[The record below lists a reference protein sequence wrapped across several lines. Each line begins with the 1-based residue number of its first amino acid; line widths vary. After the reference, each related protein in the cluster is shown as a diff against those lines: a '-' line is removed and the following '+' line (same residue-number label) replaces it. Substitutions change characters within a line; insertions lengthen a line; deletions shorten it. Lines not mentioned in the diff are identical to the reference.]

1 MTRARLLS
9 PLLLLCTL
17 FITLAGTLP
26 VHASGPDLLRSLG
39 IAANAKPTFLTVA
52 EAFKLKSQQ
61 QGNQLLLTF
70 HIADGYYLYR
80 HSVQLK
86 GSNLT
91 ILEPT
96 LPAGSE
102 HQDDFFGK
110 TQVYYQQ
117 VTFAVPLQE
126 VGPHAT
132 LRVRYQGCTDGL
144 CYPPTDQLIEVAPLA
159 VMVPSADAAPSIDVA
174 PSVDAA
180 PSIDATL
187 SEQDQLAAAL
197 GSQGFWLSIAAFFVL
212 GLGLAFTPCVF
223 PMYPILTGII
233 AGAGHRLSTGRAFL
247 LSLVYVQGMALTY
260 TLLGLVVASA
270 GLKFQAALQHP
281 YVLIGLSVMFVL
293 LALSMFGLYTLQ
305 LPSSLQTRLAGLS
318 NRQQGG
324 SMVGVAIMGM
334 ISGLVCSPCTTA
346 PLSGAL
352 IYVAQSGDLWL
363 GGAALYALSLGMGLP
378 LLLLGT
384 SGGKLLPK
392 AGAWMDVIKQ
402 LFGFAL
408 LAVPIMLLA
417 RLWSEQLT
425 TVVWL
430 GWGLLLAGY
439 LYHQHQRLPYSLAK
453 SVGGIV
459 LLLAL
464 ISMVLVGKAQLW
476 PTATQGATATPPQ
489 AAPQFIR
496 IKTLDDLKTQLERAR
511 GKPVLLDLYA
521 DWCVACKEFEHKTF
535 SDPAV
540 RARFSEMVLLQ
551 ADVTAN
557 DDADITLLNGL
568 NVLGLPTLILYD
580 RAGRELTGQRV
591 TGFMGPTPF
600 LARLNQLH

>member
-1 MTRARLLS
+1 MTFTRLLS
-9 PLLLLCTL
+9 PLLLLCALLMT
-17 FITLAGTLP
+17 AVGSSP
-26 VHASGPDLLRSLG
+26 AHASGADLLSSLG
-39 IAANAKPTFLTVA
+39 IEANAKPKFLQVD
-52 EAFKLKSQQ
+52 EAFQIESEQR
-61 QGNQLLLTF
+61 GDQLLLTL
-70 HIADGYYLYR
+70 HIADDYYLYR
-80 HSVQLK
+80 HSLRFK
-86 GSNLT
+86 GNNLT
-91 ILEPT
+91 FSEPT
-96 LPAGSE
+96 LPEGTE
-102 HQDDFFGK
+102 HEDDFFGK
-110 TQVYYQQ
+110 TRVYYQQ
-117 VTFAVPLQE
+117 VSIAVPLKE
-126 VGPHAT
+126 VGENAT

-144 CYPPTDQLIEVAPLA
+144 CYPPTDKL
-159 VMVPSADAAPSIDVA
+159 IDVA
-174 PSVDAA
+174 PLVTATTASTAETAQSVA
-180 PSIDATL
+180 PVSQ
-187 SEQDQLAAAL
+187 QDQLAAAL
-197 GSQGFWLSIAAFFVL
+197 GNQGFWLSIVAFFAL

-247 LSLVYVQGMALTY
+247 LSLVYVQGMAVTY

-305 LPSSLQTRLAGLS
+305 LPSSLQTRLSGLS

-324 SMVGVAIMGM
+324 SVVGVAIMGM

-408 LAVPIMLLA
+408 LAVPILLLS
-417 RLWSEQLT
+417 RLWSDQIATLA
-425 TVVWL
+425 WL
-430 GWGLLLAGY
+430 GWGLLLCGY
-439 LYHQHQRLPYSLAK
+439 LYHHNQHQPH
-453 SVGGIV
+453 SVARSVRGFV
-459 LLLAL
+459 LLLAM
-464 ISMVLVGKAQLW
+464 ISAVVVGKDLLQPA
-476 PTATQGATATPPQ
+476 PPAAITTDASQ
-489 AAPQFIR
+489 TAPQFIR
-496 IKTLDDLKTQLERAR
+496 VKTLDDLKVQLAAAR

-535 SDPAV
+535 SDPTV
-540 RARFSEMVLLQ
+540 RERFGQMVLLQ

-557 DDADITLLNGL
+557 DDADVELLNGL
-568 NVLGLPTLILYD
+568 NVLGLPTLIFFD
-580 RAGRELTGQRV
+580 REGKELTGQRV
-591 TGFMGPTPF
+591 TGFMGPIPF
-600 LARLNQLH
+600 AKHLEMVSDAH

>member
-1 MTRARLLS
+1 MTPSRLLS
-9 PLLLLCTL
+9 PLLLLCAL
-17 FITLAGTLP
+17 LAGLGSLP
-26 VHASGPDLLRSLG
+26 ARASSTDLLSALG
-39 IAANAKPTFLTVA
+39 IEASAQPKFLKVD
-52 EAFKLKSQQ
+52 EAFVLESEQ
-61 QGNQLLLTF
+61 QGNRLLLRLR
-70 HIADGYYLYR
+70 IADDYYLYR
-80 HSVQLK
+80 HRFSFQ
-86 GSNLT
+86 GENLT
-91 ILEPT
+91 FEEPV
-96 LPAGSE
+96 LPAGTDHE
-102 HQDDFFGK
+102 DDFFGK
-110 TQVYYQQ
+110 TQVYYR
-117 VTFAVPLQE
+117 E
-126 VGPHAT
+126 VQIPAT
-132 LRVRYQGCTDGL
+132 LTEAGQQASLKISYQGCTDGL
-144 CYPPTDQLIEVAPLA
+144 CYPPTDKRIAVEPLVAEP
-159 VMVPSADAAPSIDVA
+159 PHDQ
-174 PSVDAA
+174 VDAPTPA
-180 PSIDATL
+180 PAS
-187 SEQDQLAAAL
+187 SQQDQLAAAL
-197 GSQGFWLSIAAFFVL
+197 GNQGFWLSVAAFFAL

-233 AGAGHRLSTGRAFL
+233 AGAGHRLSTRRAFL
-247 LSLVYVQGMALTY
+247 LSFVYVQGMAVTY

-305 LPSSLQTRLAGLS
+305 LPSSLQTRLSGLS

-324 SMVGVAIMGM
+324 SVLGVGIMGM

-408 LAVPIMLLA
+408 LAVPILLLS
-417 RLWSEQLT
+417 RLWSDQVATLA
-425 TVVWL
+425 WL
-430 GWGLLLAGY
+430 GWGLLLCGY
-439 LYHQHQRLPYSLAK
+439 LYHHNQHQQH
-453 SVGGIV
+453 SVGRSLRGFV
-459 LLLAL
+459 LLLAM
-464 ISMVLVGKAQLW
+464 ISAVVVGKDLLL
-476 PTATQGATATPPQ
+476 PSQGAAAAAQ
-489 AAPQFIR
+489 AEAPAFIR
-496 IKTLDDLKTQLERAR
+496 IKTLDDLKTQLAAAR

-540 RARFSEMVLLQ
+540 RERFGQMVLLQ

-557 DDADITLLNGL
+557 DDADVELLNGL
-568 NVLGLPTLILYD
+568 NVLGLPTLIFFD
-580 RAGRELTGQRV
+580 RAGNEVSGQRV
-591 TGFMGPTPF
+591 TGFMGPAEF
-600 LARLNQLH
+600 LGQLDRIGDAN

>member
-1 MTRARLLS
+1 MTLSRLLS
-9 PLLLLCTL
+9 PLLVLSALLLSTL
-17 FITLAGTLP
+17 SATPVQAG
-26 VHASGPDLLRSLG
+26 SDSLLSALG
-39 IAANAKPTFLTVA
+39 IEANAQPKFLKVDD
-52 EAFKLKSQQ
+52 AFVLESEQ
-61 QGNQLLLTF
+61 QGKQLLLTLR
-70 HIADGYYLYR
+70 IADDYYLYR
-80 HSVQLK
+80 HSFRFK
-86 GSNLT
+86 GENLAFS
-91 ILEPT
+91 EPV
-96 LPAGSE
+96 LPAGDE

-110 TQVYYQQ
+110 TRVYYREVQIPVTLTEAGQQ
-117 VTFAVPLQE
+117 ASLTVS
-126 VGPHAT
+126 
-132 LRVRYQGCTDGL
+132 YQGCTDGL
-144 CYPPTDQLIEVAPLA
+144 CYPPTDKQIAVQPMVA
-159 VMVPSADAAPSIDVA
+159 STSDVA
-174 PSVDAA
+174 QASMDEAA
-180 PSIDATL
+180 GAPAS
-187 SEQDQLAAAL
+187 SQQDQLAAAL
-197 GSQGFWLSIAAFFVL
+197 GSQGSWLSIAAFFAL

-233 AGAGHRLSTGRAFL
+233 AGAGHRLSTRRAFL
-247 LSLVYVQGMALTY
+247 LSFVYVQGMAVTY

-305 LPSSLQTRLAGLS
+305 LPSSLQTRLSGLS

-324 SMVGVAIMGM
+324 SVLGVGIMGM

-384 SGGKLLPK
+384 SGGKLLPR

-408 LAVPIMLLA
+408 LAVPILLLS
-417 RLWSEQLT
+417 RLWSDQMATLA
-425 TVVWL
+425 WL
-430 GWGLLLAGY
+430 GWGLVLCGY
-439 LYHQHQRLPYSLAK
+439 LYHHNQHQSHSVARSLR
-453 SVGGIV
+453 GFV
-459 LLLAL
+459 LLLVM
-464 ISMVLVGKAQLW
+464 ISAVVVGKDLLLPSQDT
-476 PTATQGATATPPQ
+476 TASTQRES
-489 AAPQFIR
+489 PQFIR
-496 IKTLDDLKTQLERAR
+496 IKTLDDLKTQLAAAR

-540 RARFSEMVLLQ
+540 RERFGQMVLLQ

-557 DDADITLLNGL
+557 DDADVALLNGL
-568 NVLGLPTLILYD
+568 NVLGLPTLIFFD
-580 RAGRELTGQRV
+580 RTGNEVSGQRV
-591 TGFMGPTPF
+591 TGFMGPAEF
-600 LARLNQLH
+600 LGQLDKLR

>member
-159 VMVPSADAAPSIDVA
+159 VMAPFA
-174 PSVDAA
+174 DAA

-247 LSLVYVQGMALTY
+247 LSLMYVQGMALTY

-425 TVVWL
+425 TMVWL

-476 PTATQGATATPPQ
+476 PTATQGATATSSQ

>member
-1 MTRARLLS
+1 MTFNRLLS
-9 PLLLLCTL
+9 PLLLLCALLMT
-17 FITLAGTLP
+17 AVGSSP
-26 VHASGPDLLRSLG
+26 AHASGADLLSSLG
-39 IAANAKPTFLTVA
+39 IEANAKPKFLQVD
-52 EAFKLKSQQ
+52 EAFQIESEQR
-61 QGNQLLLTF
+61 GDQLLLTL
-70 HIADGYYLYR
+70 HIADAYYLYR
-80 HSVQLK
+80 HSLRFK
-86 GSNLT
+86 GNNLT
-91 ILEPT
+91 FSEPT
-96 LPAGSE
+96 LPEGTE
-102 HQDDFFGK
+102 HEDDFFGK
-110 TQVYYQQ
+110 TRVYYQQ
-117 VTFAVPLQE
+117 VSIAVPLKE
-126 VGPHAT
+126 VGENAT

-144 CYPPTDQLIEVAPLA
+144 CYPPTDKL
-159 VMVPSADAAPSIDVA
+159 IDVA
-174 PSVDAA
+174 PLVTATTASAAETAQSVA
-180 PSIDATL
+180 PVSQ
-187 SEQDQLAAAL
+187 QDQLASAL
-197 GSQGFWLSIAAFFVL
+197 GHQGFWLSIVAFFAL

-247 LSLVYVQGMALTY
+247 LSFVYVQGMAVTY

-281 YVLIGLSVMFVL
+281 YVLIALSVMFVL

-305 LPSSLQTRLAGLS
+305 LPSSLQTRLSGLS

-324 SMVGVAIMGM
+324 SVVGVAIMGM

-408 LAVPIMLLA
+408 LAVPILLLS
-417 RLWSEQLT
+417 RLWSDQVT
-425 TVVWL
+425 TLAWL
-430 GWGLLLAGY
+430 GWGLLLCGY
-439 LYHQHQRLPYSLAK
+439 LYHHNQHQPH
-453 SVGGIV
+453 SVARSVRGFV
-459 LLLAL
+459 LLLAM
-464 ISMVLVGKAQLW
+464 ISVVVVGKDLLQ
-476 PTATQGATATPPQ
+476 P
-489 AAPQFIR
+489 AAPAAVTADAGQTASQFIR
-496 IKTLDDLKTQLERAR
+496 IKALDDLKVQLAAAR

-540 RARFSEMVLLQ
+540 RERFGQMVLLQ

-557 DDADITLLNGL
+557 DDADIELLNSL
-568 NVLGLPTLILYD
+568 NVLGLPTLIFFD
-580 RAGRELTGQRV
+580 REGKELTGQRV
-591 TGFMGPTPF
+591 TGFMGPAEF
-600 LARLNQLH
+600 LGRLDQLR

>member
-1 MTRARLLS
+1 MTFTRLLS
-9 PLLLLCTL
+9 PLLLLCALLMT
-17 FITLAGTLP
+17 AVGSSP
-26 VHASGPDLLRSLG
+26 AHASGADLLSSLG
-39 IAANAKPTFLTVA
+39 IEANAKPKFLQVDG
-52 EAFKLKSQQ
+52 AFQIESEQR
-61 QGNQLLLTF
+61 GDQLLLTL
-70 HIADGYYLYR
+70 HIADDYYLYR
-80 HSVQLK
+80 HSLRFK
-86 GSNLT
+86 GNNLT
-91 ILEPT
+91 FSEPT
-96 LPAGSE
+96 LPEGTE
-102 HQDDFFGK
+102 HEDDFFGK
-110 TQVYYQQ
+110 TRVYYQQ
-117 VTFAVPLQE
+117 VSIAVPLKE
-126 VGPHAT
+126 VGENAT

-144 CYPPTDQLIEVAPLA
+144 CYPPTDKL
-159 VMVPSADAAPSIDVA
+159 IDVA
-174 PSVDAA
+174 PLVTATTAETAQSVA
-180 PSIDATL
+180 PVSQ
-187 SEQDQLAAAL
+187 QDQLAAAL
-197 GSQGFWLSIAAFFVL
+197 GHQGFWLSIVAFFAL

-247 LSLVYVQGMALTY
+247 LSFVYVQGMAVTY

-305 LPSSLQTRLAGLS
+305 LPSSLQTRLSGLS

-324 SMVGVAIMGM
+324 SVVGVAIMGM

-408 LAVPIMLLA
+408 LAVPILLLS
-417 RLWSEQLT
+417 RLWSDQIATLA
-425 TVVWL
+425 WL
-430 GWGLLLAGY
+430 GWGLLLCGY
-439 LYHQHQRLPYSLAK
+439 LYHHNQHQPHSVAK
-453 SVGGIV
+453 SVRGFV
-459 LLLAL
+459 LLLAM
-464 ISMVLVGKAQLW
+464 ISAVVVGKDLLQ
-476 PTATQGATATPPQ
+476 PATPAAVTADASQ
-489 AAPQFIR
+489 TAPQFIR
-496 IKTLDDLKTQLERAR
+496 IKTLDDLKVQLAAAR

-540 RARFSEMVLLQ
+540 RARFGQMVLLQ

-557 DDADITLLNGL
+557 DDADIELLNSL
-568 NVLGLPTLILYD
+568 NVLGLPTLIFFD
-580 RAGRELTGQRV
+580 REGKELTGQRV
-591 TGFMGPTPF
+591 TGFMGPIPF
-600 LARLNQLH
+600 AKHLEMVSDAH

>member
-1 MTRARLLS
+1 MTPSRLLF
-9 PLLLLCTL
+9 PLLLLCAL
-17 FITLAGTLP
+17 LAGLGSLP
-26 VHASGPDLLRSLG
+26 ARASSTDLLSALG
-39 IAANAKPTFLTVA
+39 IEASTQPKFLKVD
-52 EAFKLKSQQ
+52 EAFVLESEQ
-61 QGNQLLLTF
+61 QGNRLLLRLR
-70 HIADGYYLYR
+70 IADDYYLYR
-80 HSVQLK
+80 HSFRFK
-86 GSNLT
+86 GENLAFE
-91 ILEPT
+91 EPV
-96 LPAGSE
+96 LPAGTE
-102 HQDDFFGK
+102 HEDDFFGK
-110 TQVYYQQ
+110 TQVYYREVQIPVTLTEAGQQ
-117 VTFAVPLQE
+117 ASLKIS
-126 VGPHAT
+126 
-132 LRVRYQGCTDGL
+132 YQGCTDGL
-144 CYPPTDQLIEVAPLA
+144 CYPPTDKLISIQPLTA
-159 VMVPSADAAPSIDVA
+159 QQ
-174 PSVDAA
+174 
-180 PSIDATL
+180 
-187 SEQDQLAAAL
+187 SEQPDQPTPASSQQDQLAAAL
-197 GSQGFWLSIAAFFVL
+197 GSQGFWLSVAAFFAL

-233 AGAGHRLSTGRAFL
+233 AGAGHHLSTRRAFL
-247 LSLVYVQGMALTY
+247 LSFVYVQGMAVTY

-305 LPSSLQTRLAGLS
+305 LPSSLQTRLSGLS

-324 SMVGVAIMGM
+324 SVLGVGIMGM

-408 LAVPIMLLA
+408 LAVPILLLS
-417 RLWSEQLT
+417 RLWSDQVT
-425 TVVWL
+425 TLAWL
-430 GWGLLLAGY
+430 GWGLLLCGY
-439 LYHQHQRLPYSLAK
+439 LYHHNQHQGH
-453 SVGGIV
+453 SVGRSLRGFV
-459 LLLAL
+459 LLLAM
-464 ISMVLVGKAQLW
+464 ISAVVVGKDLLL
-476 PTATQGATATPPQ
+476 PPQGASAAAQTETP
-489 AAPQFIR
+489 AFIR
-496 IKTLDDLKTQLERAR
+496 IKTLDDLRTQLAAAR

-540 RARFSEMVLLQ
+540 RERFGQMVLLQ

-557 DDADITLLNGL
+557 DDADVELLNGL
-568 NVLGLPTLILYD
+568 NVLGLPTLIFFD
-580 RAGRELTGQRV
+580 RAGNEVSGQRV
-591 TGFMGPTPF
+591 TGFMGPAEF
-600 LARLNQLH
+600 LDHLDRVSHAK

>member
-1 MTRARLLS
+1 MTFNRLLS
-9 PLLLLCTL
+9 PLLLLCALLT
-17 FITLAGTLP
+17 TAVGSSP
-26 VHASGPDLLRSLG
+26 AHASGADLLSSLG
-39 IAANAKPTFLTVA
+39 IEANAKPKFLQVD
-52 EAFKLKSQQ
+52 EAFQIDSEQR
-61 QGNQLLLTF
+61 GDQLLLTL
-70 HIADGYYLYR
+70 HIADDYYLYR
-80 HSVQLK
+80 HSLRFK
-86 GSNLT
+86 GNNLT
-91 ILEPT
+91 FSEPT
-96 LPAGSE
+96 LPEGTE
-102 HQDDFFGK
+102 HEDDFFGK
-110 TQVYYQQ
+110 TRVYYQQ
-117 VTFAVPLQE
+117 VSIAVPLKE
-126 VGPHAT
+126 VGENAT

-144 CYPPTDQLIEVAPLA
+144 CYPPTDKL
-159 VMVPSADAAPSIDVA
+159 IDVA
-174 PSVDAA
+174 PLVTATTASTAETAQSVA
-180 PSIDATL
+180 PVSQ
-187 SEQDQLAAAL
+187 QDQLAAAL
-197 GSQGFWLSIAAFFVL
+197 GHQGFWLSIVAFFAL

-247 LSLVYVQGMALTY
+247 LSMVYVQGMAVTY

-305 LPSSLQTRLAGLS
+305 LPSSLQTRLSGLS

-324 SMVGVAIMGM
+324 SVVGVAIMGM

-408 LAVPIMLLA
+408 LAVPILLLS
-417 RLWSEQLT
+417 RLWSDQIATLA
-425 TVVWL
+425 WL
-430 GWGLLLAGY
+430 GWGLLLCGY
-439 LYHQHQRLPYSLAK
+439 LYHHNQHQPHSVAK
-453 SVGGIV
+453 SVRGFV
-459 LLLAL
+459 LLLAM
-464 ISMVLVGKAQLW
+464 ISAVVVGKDLLQPA
-476 PTATQGATATPPQ
+476 PPAAITADASQT
-489 AAPQFIR
+489 APQFIR
-496 IKTLDDLKTQLERAR
+496 VKTLDDLKVQLAAAR

-540 RARFSEMVLLQ
+540 RARFGQMVLLQ

-557 DDADITLLNGL
+557 DDADIELLNSL
-568 NVLGLPTLILYD
+568 NVLGLPTLIFFD
-580 RAGRELTGQRV
+580 REGKELTGQRV
-591 TGFMGPTPF
+591 TGFMGPAEF
-600 LARLNQLH
+600 LGRLDQLR

>member
-1 MTRARLLS
+1 MTFNRLLS
-9 PLLLLCTL
+9 PLLLCALLMT
-17 FITLAGTLP
+17 AVGSSP
-26 VHASGPDLLRSLG
+26 AHASGADLLSSLG
-39 IAANAKPTFLTVA
+39 IEANAKPKFLQVD
-52 EAFKLKSQQ
+52 EAFQIESEQH
-61 QGNQLLLTF
+61 GDQLLLTL
-70 HIADGYYLYR
+70 HIADDYYLYR
-80 HSVQLK
+80 HSLRFK
-86 GSNLT
+86 GNNLT
-91 ILEPT
+91 FSEPT
-96 LPAGSE
+96 LPEGTE
-102 HQDDFFGK
+102 HEDDFFGK
-110 TQVYYQQ
+110 TRVYYQQ
-117 VTFAVPLQE
+117 VSIAVQLKE
-126 VGPHAT
+126 VGDGAT

-144 CYPPTDQLIEVAPLA
+144 CYPPTDKL
-159 VMVPSADAAPSIDVA
+159 IDVA
-174 PSVDAA
+174 PLVTATTASTAETAQSVA
-180 PSIDATL
+180 PVSQ
-187 SEQDQLAAAL
+187 QDQLAAAL
-197 GSQGFWLSIAAFFVL
+197 GNQGFWLSIVAFFAL

-233 AGAGHRLSTGRAFL
+233 AGAGHRLSTSRAFL
-247 LSLVYVQGMALTY
+247 LSLVYVQGMAVTY

-305 LPSSLQTRLAGLS
+305 LPSSLQTRLSGLS

-324 SMVGVAIMGM
+324 SVVGVAIMGM

-408 LAVPIMLLA
+408 LAVPILLLS
-417 RLWSEQLT
+417 RLWSDQVT
-425 TVVWL
+425 TLAWL
-430 GWGLLLAGY
+430 GWGLLLCGY
-439 LYHQHQRLPYSLAK
+439 LYHHNQHQPHSVAK
-453 SVGGIV
+453 NVRGFV
-459 LLLAL
+459 LLLAM
-464 ISMVLVGKAQLW
+464 ISAVVVGKDLLQ
-476 PTATQGATATPPQ
+476 PATP
-489 AAPQFIR
+489 AALTADASQTAPRFIR
-496 IKTLDDLKTQLERAR
+496 IKTLDDLKVQLAAAR

-540 RARFSEMVLLQ
+540 RARFGQMVLLQ

-557 DDADITLLNGL
+557 DDADIELLNTL
-568 NVLGLPTLILYD
+568 NVLGLPTLIFFD
-580 RAGRELTGQRV
+580 REGKELTGQRV
-591 TGFMGPTPF
+591 TGFMGPIPF
-600 LARLNQLH
+600 AKHLEMVSDAH

>member
-1 MTRARLLS
+1 MTLTRLLS
-9 PLLLLCTL
+9 PLLLLCALLT
-17 FITLAGTLP
+17 TAVGCAP
-26 VHASGPDLLRSLG
+26 AHASGADLLSSLG
-39 IAANAKPTFLTVA
+39 IEANAKPKFLQVD
-52 EAFKLKSQQ
+52 EAFQIESELR
-61 QGNQLLLTF
+61 GDQLLLTL
-70 HIADGYYLYR
+70 HIADDYYLYR
-80 HSVQLK
+80 HSLRFK
-86 GSNLT
+86 GNNLT
-91 ILEPT
+91 FSEPT
-96 LPAGSE
+96 LPEGAE
-102 HQDDFFGK
+102 HEDDFFGK
-110 TQVYYQQ
+110 TRVYYQQ
-117 VTFAVPLQE
+117 VSIAVPLKE
-126 VGPHAT
+126 VGENAT

-144 CYPPTDQLIEVAPLA
+144 CYPPTDKL
-159 VMVPSADAAPSIDVA
+159 IDVA
-174 PSVDAA
+174 PLVTATTASTAETAQSVA
-180 PSIDATL
+180 PVSQ
-187 SEQDQLAAAL
+187 QDQLAAAL
-197 GSQGFWLSIAAFFVL
+197 GNQGFWLSIVAFFAL

-247 LSLVYVQGMALTY
+247 LSMVYVQGMAVTY

-281 YVLIGLSVMFVL
+281 YVLIALSVMFVL

-305 LPSSLQTRLAGLS
+305 LPSSLQTRLSGLS

-324 SMVGVAIMGM
+324 SVVGVAIMGM

-408 LAVPIMLLA
+408 LAVPILLLS
-417 RLWSEQLT
+417 RLWSDQVT
-425 TVVWL
+425 TLAWL
-430 GWGLLLAGY
+430 GWGLLLCGY
-439 LYHQHQRLPYSLAK
+439 LYHHNQHQPH
-453 SVGGIV
+453 SVARSVRGFV
-459 LLLAL
+459 LLLAM
-464 ISMVLVGKAQLW
+464 ISAVVVGKDLLQPPPPAAI
-476 PTATQGATATPPQ
+476 TADAGQT
-489 AAPQFIR
+489 APQFIR
-496 IKTLDDLKTQLERAR
+496 IKTLADLKVQLAAAR

-540 RARFSEMVLLQ
+540 RERFGQMVLLQ

-557 DDADITLLNGL
+557 DDADIELLNGL
-568 NVLGLPTLILYD
+568 NVLGLPTLIFFD
-580 RAGRELTGQRV
+580 REGKELTGQRV
-591 TGFMGPTPF
+591 TGFMGPIPF
-600 LARLNQLH
+600 AKHLEMVSDAH

>member
-1 MTRARLLS
+1 MTPFRLLS
-9 PLLLLCTL
+9 SLLLLCAL
-17 FITLAGTLP
+17 LAGLGSLP
-26 VHASGPDLLRSLG
+26 ARASSTDLLSALG
-39 IAANAKPTFLTVA
+39 IEASAQPKFLKVD
-52 EAFKLKSQQ
+52 EAFVLESEQ
-61 QGNQLLLTF
+61 QGNRLLLRLR
-70 HIADGYYLYR
+70 IADDYYLYR
-80 HSVQLK
+80 HRFSFQ
-86 GSNLT
+86 GENLT
-91 ILEPT
+91 FEEPV
-96 LPAGSE
+96 LPAGTDHE
-102 HQDDFFGK
+102 DDFFGK
-110 TQVYYQQ
+110 TQVYYREVQIPVTLTKAGQQ
-117 VTFAVPLQE
+117 ASLKIS
-126 VGPHAT
+126 
-132 LRVRYQGCTDGL
+132 YQGCTDGL
-144 CYPPTDQLIEVAPLA
+144 CYPPTDKRIAVDPLVAEPPHDQ
-159 VMVPSADAAPSIDVA
+159 VDVPTPAPAS
-174 PSVDAA
+174 SQ
-180 PSIDATL
+180 
-187 SEQDQLAAAL
+187 QDQLAAAL
-197 GSQGFWLSIAAFFVL
+197 GSQGFWLSVAAFFAL

-233 AGAGHRLSTGRAFL
+233 AGAGHRLSTRRAFL
-247 LSLVYVQGMALTY
+247 LSFVYVQGMAVTY

-305 LPSSLQTRLAGLS
+305 LPSSLQTRLSGLS

-324 SMVGVAIMGM
+324 SVLGVGIMGM

-408 LAVPIMLLA
+408 LAVPILLLS
-417 RLWSEQLT
+417 RLWSDQVATLA
-425 TVVWL
+425 WL
-430 GWGLLLAGY
+430 GWGLLLCGY
-439 LYHQHQRLPYSLAK
+439 LYHHNQHQQH
-453 SVGGIV
+453 SVGRSLRGFV
-459 LLLAL
+459 LLLAM
-464 ISMVLVGKAQLW
+464 ISAVVVGKDLLL
-476 PTATQGATATPPQ
+476 PSQGASVAAQAETP
-489 AAPQFIR
+489 AFIR
-496 IKTLDDLKTQLERAR
+496 IKTLDDLKTQLAAAR

-540 RARFSEMVLLQ
+540 RERFGQMVLLQ

-557 DDADITLLNGL
+557 DDADVELLNGL
-568 NVLGLPTLILYD
+568 NVLGLPTLIFFD
-580 RAGRELTGQRV
+580 RAGNEVSGQRV
-591 TGFMGPTPF
+591 TGFMGPAEF
-600 LARLNQLH
+600 LGQLDRIGDAN

>member
-1 MTRARLLS
+1 MTFTRLLS
-9 PLLLLCTL
+9 PLLLLCALLMT
-17 FITLAGTLP
+17 AVGSSP
-26 VHASGPDLLRSLG
+26 AHASGADLLSSLG
-39 IAANAKPTFLTVA
+39 IEANAKPKFLQVD
-52 EAFKLKSQQ
+52 EAFQIESEQR
-61 QGNQLLLTF
+61 GDQLLLTL
-70 HIADGYYLYR
+70 HIADDYYLYR
-80 HSVQLK
+80 HSLRFK
-86 GSNLT
+86 GNNLT
-91 ILEPT
+91 FSEPA
-96 LPAGSE
+96 LPEGTE
-102 HQDDFFGK
+102 HEDDFFGK
-110 TQVYYQQ
+110 TRVYYQQ
-117 VTFAVPLQE
+117 VSIAVPLKE
-126 VGPHAT
+126 VGENAT

-144 CYPPTDQLIEVAPLA
+144 CYPPTDKL
-159 VMVPSADAAPSIDVA
+159 IDVA
-174 PSVDAA
+174 PLVTATTASTADTAQSVA
-180 PSIDATL
+180 PVSQ
-187 SEQDQLAAAL
+187 QDQLAAAL
-197 GSQGFWLSIAAFFVL
+197 GNQGFWLSIVAFFAL

-247 LSLVYVQGMALTY
+247 LSFVYVQGMAVTY

-305 LPSSLQTRLAGLS
+305 LPSSLQTRLSGLS

-324 SMVGVAIMGM
+324 SVVGVAIMGM

-408 LAVPIMLLA
+408 LAVPILLLS
-417 RLWSEQLT
+417 RLWSDQVT
-425 TVVWL
+425 TLAWL
-430 GWGLLLAGY
+430 GWGLLLCGY
-439 LYHQHQRLPYSLAK
+439 LYHHNQHQPHSVAK
-453 SVGGIV
+453 SVRGFV
-459 LLLAL
+459 LLLAM
-464 ISMVLVGKAQLW
+464 ISAVVVGKDLLQ
-476 PTATQGATATPPQ
+476 PATP
-489 AAPQFIR
+489 AALTADASQTAPRFIR
-496 IKTLDDLKTQLERAR
+496 IKTLDDLKVQLATAR

-535 SDPAV
+535 SDPDV
-540 RARFSEMVLLQ
+540 QARFSEMVLLQ

-557 DDADITLLNGL
+557 DDADVDLLNGL
-568 NVLGLPTLILYD
+568 NVLGLPTLIFFD
-580 RAGRELTGQRV
+580 RDGNEMNGQRV
-591 TGFMGPTPF
+591 TGFMGPAEF
-600 LARLNQLH
+600 LGQLDKLR

>member
-1 MTRARLLS
+1 MTFTRLLS
-9 PLLLLCTL
+9 PLLLLYALLMT
-17 FITLAGTLP
+17 AVGSAP
-26 VHASGPDLLRSLG
+26 AHASGADLLSSLG
-39 IAANAKPTFLTVA
+39 IEANAKPKFLQVD
-52 EAFKLKSQQ
+52 EAFQIESDQR
-61 QGNQLLLTF
+61 GDQLLLTL
-70 HIADGYYLYR
+70 HIADNYYLYR
-80 HSVQLK
+80 HSLRFK
-86 GSNLT
+86 GNNLT
-91 ILEPT
+91 FSEPP
-96 LPAGSE
+96 LPEGTE
-102 HQDDFFGK
+102 HEDDFFGK
-110 TQVYYQQ
+110 TRVYYQQ
-117 VTFAVPLQE
+117 VSIAVPLKE
-126 VGPHAT
+126 VGENAT

-144 CYPPTDQLIEVAPLA
+144 CYPPTDKL
-159 VMVPSADAAPSIDVA
+159 IDVA
-174 PSVDAA
+174 PLVTATTAPTAETAQSVA
-180 PSIDATL
+180 PVSQ
-187 SEQDQLAAAL
+187 QDQLAAAL
-197 GSQGFWLSIAAFFVL
+197 GNQGFWLSIVAFFAL

-247 LSLVYVQGMALTY
+247 LSFVYVQGMAVTY

-305 LPSSLQTRLAGLS
+305 LPSSLQTRLSGLS

-324 SMVGVAIMGM
+324 SVVGVAIMGM

-408 LAVPIMLLA
+408 LAVPILLLS
-417 RLWSEQLT
+417 RLWSDQVT
-425 TVVWL
+425 TLAWL
-430 GWGLLLAGY
+430 GWGLLLCGY
-439 LYHQHQRLPYSLAK
+439 LYHHNQHQPH
-453 SVGGIV
+453 SVARSVRGFV
-459 LLLAL
+459 LLLAM
-464 ISMVLVGKAQLW
+464 ISAVVVGKDLLQPA
-476 PTATQGATATPPQ
+476 PPAAITADASQT
-489 AAPQFIR
+489 APQFIR
-496 IKTLDDLKTQLERAR
+496 IKTLDDLKVQLAAAR

-540 RARFSEMVLLQ
+540 RERFGQMVLLQ

-557 DDADITLLNGL
+557 DDADVELLNTL
-568 NVLGLPTLILYD
+568 NVLGLPTLIFFD
-580 RAGRELTGQRV
+580 REGKELTGQRV
-591 TGFMGPTPF
+591 TGFMGPIPF
-600 LARLNQLH
+600 AKHLEMVSDAH

>member
-1 MTRARLLS
+1 MTPFRLLS
-9 PLLLLCTL
+9 SLLLLCAL
-17 FITLAGTLP
+17 LAGFGSLP
-26 VHASGPDLLRSLG
+26 ARAGSTDLLSALG
-39 IAANAKPTFLTVA
+39 IEASAQPKFLKVD
-52 EAFKLKSQQ
+52 EAFVLESEQ
-61 QGNQLLLTF
+61 QGNRLLLRLR
-70 HIADGYYLYR
+70 IADDYYLYR
-80 HSVQLK
+80 HRFSFQ
-86 GSNLT
+86 GENLT
-91 ILEPT
+91 FEEPV
-96 LPAGSE
+96 LPAGTDHE
-102 HQDDFFGK
+102 DDFFGK
-110 TQVYYQQ
+110 TQVYYREVQIPVTLTEAGQQ
-117 VTFAVPLQE
+117 ASLKIS
-126 VGPHAT
+126 
-132 LRVRYQGCTDGL
+132 YQGCTDGL
-144 CYPPTDQLIEVAPLA
+144 CYPPTDKRIAVEPLVAEP
-159 VMVPSADAAPSIDVA
+159 PHDQ
-174 PSVDAA
+174 VDAPTPA
-180 PSIDATL
+180 PAS
-187 SEQDQLAAAL
+187 SQQDQLAAAL
-197 GSQGFWLSIAAFFVL
+197 GNQGFWLSVAAFFAL

-233 AGAGHRLSTGRAFL
+233 AGAGHRLSTRRAFL
-247 LSLVYVQGMALTY
+247 LSFVYVQGMAVTY

-305 LPSSLQTRLAGLS
+305 LPSSLQTRLSGLS

-324 SMVGVAIMGM
+324 SVLGVGIMGM

-408 LAVPIMLLA
+408 LAVPILLLS
-417 RLWSEQLT
+417 RLWSDQVATLA
-425 TVVWL
+425 WL
-430 GWGLLLAGY
+430 GWGLLLCGY
-439 LYHQHQRLPYSLAK
+439 LYHHNQHQQH
-453 SVGGIV
+453 SVGRSLRGFV
-459 LLLAL
+459 LLLAM
-464 ISMVLVGKAQLW
+464 ISAVVVGKDLLL
-476 PTATQGATATPPQ
+476 PSQGASVAAQAETP
-489 AAPQFIR
+489 AFIR
-496 IKTLDDLKTQLERAR
+496 IKTLDDLKTQLAAAR

-540 RARFSEMVLLQ
+540 RERFGQMVLLQ

-557 DDADITLLNGL
+557 DDADVELLNGL
-568 NVLGLPTLILYD
+568 NVLGLPTLIFFD
-580 RAGRELTGQRV
+580 RAGNEVSGQRV
-591 TGFMGPTPF
+591 TGFMGPAEF
-600 LARLNQLH
+600 LGQLDRIGDAN

>member
-1 MTRARLLS
+1 MTLRSLLS
-9 PLLLLCTL
+9 PLLLLL
-17 FITLAGTLP
+17 SLLAAP
-26 VHASGPDLLRSLG
+26 AQVSSQDLLSSLG
-39 IAANAKPTFLTVA
+39 IEASAQPKFLKVD
-52 EAFKLKSQQ
+52 EAFVLESEQ
-61 QGNQLLLTF
+61 QGNKLLLTLRL
-70 HIADGYYLYR
+70 ADGYYLYR
-80 HSVQLK
+80 HSISVK
-86 GSNLT
+86 GDNLAF
-91 ILEPT
+91 EPLA
-96 LPAGSE
+96 LPAGTE
-102 HQDDFFGK
+102 HEDDFFGK
-110 TQVYYQQ
+110 TRVFYQELQIPVTLTQVGDS
-117 VTFAVPLQE
+117 ASLQIS
-126 VGPHAT
+126 
-132 LRVRYQGCTDGL
+132 YQGCTEGL
-144 CYPPTDQLIEVAPLA
+144 CYPPTDKRIPAQPLTA
-159 VMVPSADAAPSIDVA
+159 TGDAAGQTDPADATEAPAGSQ
-174 PSVDAA
+174 
-180 PSIDATL
+180 
-187 SEQDQLAAAL
+187 QDRLAAAL
-197 GSQGFWLSIAAFFVL
+197 GSQGFWLSIAAFFAL

-233 AGAGHRLSTGRAFL
+233 AGAGQHLSTRRAFL
-247 LSLVYVQGMALTY
+247 LSFVYVQGMAFTY

-305 LPSSLQTRLAGLS
+305 LPSSLQTRLSGLS

-324 SMVGVAIMGM
+324 SVVGVAIMGM

-408 LAVPIMLLA
+408 LAVPILLLS
-417 RLWSEQLT
+417 RLWSDQIATLA
-425 TVVWL
+425 WL
-430 GWGLLLAGY
+430 GWGLLLCGY
-439 LYHQHQRLPYSLAK
+439 LYHHNQHQPHSVAK
-453 SVGGIV
+453 SVRGFV
-459 LLLAL
+459 LLLAM
-464 ISMVLVGKAQLW
+464 ISAVVVGKDLLQPAA
-476 PTATQGATATPPQ
+476 PAAVTADASQT
-489 AAPQFIR
+489 APQFVR
-496 IKTLDDLKTQLERAR
+496 IKTLDDLKMQLAAAR

-540 RARFSEMVLLQ
+540 RERFGQMVLLQ

-557 DDADITLLNGL
+557 DDADIELLNSL
-568 NVLGLPTLILYD
+568 NVLGLPTLIFFD
-580 RAGRELTGQRV
+580 REGKELTGQRV
-591 TGFMGPTPF
+591 TGFMGPTEF
-600 LARLNQLH
+600 LGKLDQLR

>member
-1 MTRARLLS
+1 
-9 PLLLLCTL
+9 
-17 FITLAGTLP
+17 
-26 VHASGPDLLRSLG
+26 
-39 IAANAKPTFLTVA
+39 
-52 EAFKLKSQQ
+52 
-61 QGNQLLLTF
+61 
-70 HIADGYYLYR
+70 
-80 HSVQLK
+80 
-86 GSNLT
+86 
-91 ILEPT
+91 
-96 LPAGSE
+96 
-102 HQDDFFGK
+102 
-110 TQVYYQQ
+110 
-117 VTFAVPLQE
+117 
-126 VGPHAT
+126 
-132 LRVRYQGCTDGL
+132 
-144 CYPPTDQLIEVAPLA
+144 
-159 VMVPSADAAPSIDVA
+159 
-174 PSVDAA
+174 A

-305 LPSSLQTRLAGLS
+305 LPSSLQTKLAGLS

-476 PTATQGATATPPQ
+476 PTATQGATATSSQ
-489 AAPQFIR
+489 ATPQFIR

>member
-1 MTRARLLS
+1 MTLTRLLS
-9 PLLLLCTL
+9 PLLLLCALLT
-17 FITLAGTLP
+17 TAVGCAP
-26 VHASGPDLLRSLG
+26 AHASGADLLSSLG
-39 IAANAKPTFLTVA
+39 IEANAKPKFLQVD
-52 EAFKLKSQQ
+52 EAFQIESEQR
-61 QGNQLLLTF
+61 GDQLLLTL
-70 HIADGYYLYR
+70 HIADDYYLYR
-80 HSVQLK
+80 HSLRFK
-86 GSNLT
+86 GNNLT
-91 ILEPT
+91 FSEPA
-96 LPAGSE
+96 LPEGTE
-102 HQDDFFGK
+102 HEDDFFGK
-110 TQVYYQQ
+110 TRVYYQQ
-117 VTFAVPLQE
+117 VSIAVPLKE
-126 VGPHAT
+126 VGENAT

-144 CYPPTDQLIEVAPLA
+144 CYPPTDKL
-159 VMVPSADAAPSIDVA
+159 IDVA
-174 PSVDAA
+174 PLVTATTASTAETAQSVA
-180 PSIDATL
+180 PVSQ
-187 SEQDQLAAAL
+187 QDQLAAAL
-197 GSQGFWLSIAAFFVL
+197 GHQGFWLSIVAFFAL

-247 LSLVYVQGMALTY
+247 LSLVYVQGMAVTY

-281 YVLIGLSVMFVL
+281 YVLIALSVMFVL

-305 LPSSLQTRLAGLS
+305 LPSSLQTRLSGLS

-324 SMVGVAIMGM
+324 SVVGVAIMGM

-408 LAVPIMLLA
+408 LAVPILLLS
-417 RLWSEQLT
+417 RLWSDQVT
-425 TVVWL
+425 TLAWL
-430 GWGLLLAGY
+430 GWGLLLCGY
-439 LYHQHQRLPYSLAK
+439 LYHHNQHQPH
-453 SVGGIV
+453 SVARSVRGFV
-459 LLLAL
+459 LLLAM
-464 ISMVLVGKAQLW
+464 ISAVVVGKDLLQ
-476 PTATQGATATPPQ
+476 PTPPAAITADAGQ
-489 AAPQFIR
+489 TAPQFIR
-496 IKTLDDLKTQLERAR
+496 IKTQADLKVQLAAAR

-535 SDPAV
+535 SDAAV
-540 RARFSEMVLLQ
+540 REHFGQMVLLQ

-557 DDADITLLNGL
+557 DDADIELLNGL
-568 NVLGLPTLILYD
+568 NVLGLPTLIFFD
-580 RAGRELTGQRV
+580 REGKELTGLRV
-591 TGFMGPTPF
+591 TGFMGPAEF
-600 LARLNQLH
+600 LGKLDQLR

>member
-1 MTRARLLS
+1 MTFTRLLS

-17 FITLAGTLP
+17 LITTVGSSPA
-26 VHASGPDLLRSLG
+26 HANGADLLSSLG
-39 IAANAKPTFLTVA
+39 IAANAKPKFLQVD
-52 EAFKLKSQQ
+52 EAFQVESEQR
-61 QGNQLLLTF
+61 GDQLLLTL
-70 HIADGYYLYR
+70 HIADDYYLYR
-80 HSVQLK
+80 HSLRFK
-86 GSNLT
+86 GNNLT
-91 ILEPT
+91 FSEPT
-96 LPAGSE
+96 LPEGTE
-102 HQDDFFGK
+102 HEDDFFGK
-110 TQVYYQQ
+110 TRVYYQQ
-117 VTFAVPLQE
+117 VSIAVPLKE
-126 VGPHAT
+126 VGDGAT

-144 CYPPTDQLIEVAPLA
+144 CYPPTDKLIDVAPLA
-159 VMVPSADAAPSIDVA
+159 AATTATTASKATTETPQSVA
-174 PSVDAA
+174 AVSQ
-180 PSIDATL
+180 
-187 SEQDQLAAAL
+187 QDQLAAAL
-197 GSQGFWLSIAAFFVL
+197 GHQGFWLSIVAFFAL

-247 LSLVYVQGMALTY
+247 LSLVYVQGMAVTY

-281 YVLIGLSVMFVL
+281 YVLIGLSAMFVL

-305 LPSSLQTRLAGLS
+305 LPSSLQTRLSGLS

-324 SMVGVAIMGM
+324 SVVGVAIMGM

-408 LAVPIMLLA
+408 LAVPIMLLS
-417 RLWSEQLT
+417 RLWSDQLAT
-425 TVVWL
+425 LAWL
-430 GWGLLLAGY
+430 GWGLLLCGY
-439 LYHQHQRLPYSLAK
+439 LYHHNQHQPHSVAK
-453 SVGGIV
+453 SVRGFV
-459 LLLAL
+459 LLLAM
-464 ISMVLVGKAQLW
+464 ISAVVVGKDLLQPAA
-476 PTATQGATATPPQ
+476 PAAVSAGASQ
-489 AAPQFIR
+489 SAPQFIR
-496 IKTLDDLKTQLERAR
+496 IKTLDDLKVQLAAAR

-540 RARFSEMVLLQ
+540 RERFGQMVLLQ

-557 DDADITLLNGL
+557 DDADIALLNSL
-568 NVLGLPTLILYD
+568 NVLGLPTLIFFD
-580 RAGRELTGQRV
+580 REGKELTGQRV
-591 TGFMGPTPF
+591 TGFMGPAEF
-600 LARLNQLH
+600 LGKLDQLR

>member
-1 MTRARLLS
+1 MTPSRLLS
-9 PLLLLCTL
+9 PLLLLCAL
-17 FITLAGTLP
+17 LAGLGSLP
-26 VHASGPDLLRSLG
+26 ARASSTDLLSALG
-39 IAANAKPTFLTVA
+39 IEASAQPKFLKVD
-52 EAFKLKSQQ
+52 EAFVLESEQ
-61 QGNQLLLTF
+61 QGNRLLLRLR
-70 HIADGYYLYR
+70 IADDYYLYR
-80 HSVQLK
+80 HRFSFQ
-86 GSNLT
+86 GENL
-91 ILEPT
+91 IFKEPV
-96 LPAGSE
+96 LPAGTDHE
-102 HQDDFFGK
+102 DDFFGK
-110 TQVYYQQ
+110 TQVYYREVQIPVTLTEAGQQ
-117 VTFAVPLQE
+117 ASLKIS
-126 VGPHAT
+126 
-132 LRVRYQGCTDGL
+132 YQGCTDGL
-144 CYPPTDQLIEVAPLA
+144 CYPPTDKRIAVEPLVAEP
-159 VMVPSADAAPSIDVA
+159 PHDQ
-174 PSVDAA
+174 VDAPTPA
-180 PSIDATL
+180 PAS
-187 SEQDQLAAAL
+187 SQQDQLAAAL
-197 GSQGFWLSIAAFFVL
+197 GNQGFWLSVAAFFAL

-233 AGAGHRLSTGRAFL
+233 AGAGHRLSTRRAFL
-247 LSLVYVQGMALTY
+247 LSFVYVQGMAVTY

-305 LPSSLQTRLAGLS
+305 LPSSLQTRLSGLS

-324 SMVGVAIMGM
+324 SVLGVGIMGM

-408 LAVPIMLLA
+408 LAVPILLLS
-417 RLWSEQLT
+417 RLWSDQVATLA
-425 TVVWL
+425 WL
-430 GWGLLLAGY
+430 GWGLLLCGY
-439 LYHQHQRLPYSLAK
+439 LYHHNQHQQH
-453 SVGGIV
+453 SVGRSLRGFV
-459 LLLAL
+459 LLLAM
-464 ISMVLVGKAQLW
+464 ISAVVVGKDLLL
-476 PTATQGATATPPQ
+476 PSQGASVAAQAETP
-489 AAPQFIR
+489 AFIR
-496 IKTLDDLKTQLERAR
+496 IKTLDDLKTQLAAAR

-540 RARFSEMVLLQ
+540 RERFGQMVLLQ

-557 DDADITLLNGL
+557 DDADVELLNSL
-568 NVLGLPTLILYD
+568 NVLGLPTLIFFD
-580 RAGRELTGQRV
+580 RAGNEVSGQRV
-591 TGFMGPTPF
+591 TGFMGPAEF
-600 LARLNQLH
+600 LGQLDRIGDAN

>member
-1 MTRARLLS
+1 MTFNRLLS
-9 PLLLLCTL
+9 PLLLLCALLMT
-17 FITLAGTLP
+17 AVGCAP
-26 VHASGPDLLRSLG
+26 AHASGADLLSSLG
-39 IAANAKPTFLTVA
+39 IEANAKPKFLQVD
-52 EAFKLKSQQ
+52 EAFQIESEQR
-61 QGNQLLLTF
+61 GDQLLLTL
-70 HIADGYYLYR
+70 HIADDYYLYR
-80 HSVQLK
+80 HSLRFK
-86 GSNLT
+86 GNNLT
-91 ILEPT
+91 FSEPT
-96 LPAGSE
+96 LPEGTE
-102 HQDDFFGK
+102 HEDDFFGK
-110 TQVYYQQ
+110 TWVYYQQ
-117 VTFAVPLQE
+117 VSIAVPLKE
-126 VGPHAT
+126 VGDGAT

-144 CYPPTDQLIEVAPLA
+144 CYPPTDKL
-159 VMVPSADAAPSIDVA
+159 IDVA
-174 PSVDAA
+174 PLVTATTASTAETAQSVA
-180 PSIDATL
+180 PVSQ
-187 SEQDQLAAAL
+187 QDQLAAAL
-197 GSQGFWLSIAAFFVL
+197 GNQGFWLSIVAFFAL

-247 LSLVYVQGMALTY
+247 LSLVYVQGMAVTY

-305 LPSSLQTRLAGLS
+305 LPSGLQTRLSGLS

-324 SMVGVAIMGM
+324 SVVGVAIMGM

-408 LAVPIMLLA
+408 LAVPILLLS
-417 RLWSEQLT
+417 RLWSDQIATLA
-425 TVVWL
+425 WL
-430 GWGLLLAGY
+430 GWGLLLCGY
-439 LYHQHQRLPYSLAK
+439 LYHHNQHQPHSVAK
-453 SVGGIV
+453 SVRGFV
-459 LLLAL
+459 LLLAM
-464 ISMVLVGKAQLW
+464 ISAVVVGKDLLQ
-476 PTATQGATATPPQ
+476 PPPPAAITTDASQ
-489 AAPQFIR
+489 TAPQFIR
-496 IKTLDDLKTQLERAR
+496 VKTLDDLKVQLAAAR

-540 RARFSEMVLLQ
+540 RKRFGQMVLLQ

-557 DDADITLLNGL
+557 DDADIELLNSL
-568 NVLGLPTLILYD
+568 NVLGLPTLIFFD
-580 RAGRELTGQRV
+580 REGKELTGQRV
-591 TGFMGPTPF
+591 TGFMGPIPF
-600 LARLNQLH
+600 AKHLEMVSDAH

>member
-1 MTRARLLS
+1 MTFTRLLS
-9 PLLLLCTL
+9 PLLLLCALLT
-17 FITLAGTLP
+17 IAVGSAP
-26 VHASGPDLLRSLG
+26 AHASGADLLSSLG
-39 IAANAKPTFLTVA
+39 IEANAKPKFLQVD
-52 EAFKLKSQQ
+52 EAFQIESEQR
-61 QGNQLLLTF
+61 GDQLLLTL
-70 HIADGYYLYR
+70 HIADDYYLYR
-80 HSVQLK
+80 HSLRFK
-86 GSNLT
+86 GNNLT
-91 ILEPT
+91 FSEPT
-96 LPAGSE
+96 LPEGTE
-102 HQDDFFGK
+102 HEDDFFGK
-110 TQVYYQQ
+110 ARVYYQQ
-117 VTFAVPLQE
+117 VSIAVPLKD
-126 VGPHAT
+126 VGENAT

-144 CYPPTDQLIEVAPLA
+144 CYPPTDKL
-159 VMVPSADAAPSIDVA
+159 IDVA
-174 PSVDAA
+174 PLVTATTASTADTAQSVA
-180 PSIDATL
+180 PVSQ
-187 SEQDQLAAAL
+187 QDQLAAAL
-197 GSQGFWLSIAAFFVL
+197 GSQGFWLSVAAFFAL

-247 LSLVYVQGMALTY
+247 LSMVYVQGMAVTY

-281 YVLIGLSVMFVL
+281 YVLIGLSLMFVL

-305 LPSSLQTRLAGLS
+305 LPSSLQTRLSGLS

-324 SMVGVAIMGM
+324 SVAGVAIMGM

-363 GGAALYALSLGMGLP
+363 GAAALYALSLGMGLP

-408 LAVPIMLLA
+408 LAVPILLLS
-417 RLWSEQLT
+417 RLWSDQIT
-425 TVVWL
+425 TLAWL
-430 GWGLLLAGY
+430 GWGLLLCGY
-439 LYHQHQRLPYSLAK
+439 LYHHNQHQPHSVAK
-453 SVGGIV
+453 SLRGFV
-459 LLLAL
+459 LLLAM
-464 ISMVLVGKAQLW
+464 ISAVVVGKDLLQ
-476 PTATQGATATPPQ
+476 PPATGAVTTGTNQ
-489 AAPQFIR
+489 SAPQFVR
-496 IKTLDDLKTQLERAR
+496 IKTQADLKVQLAAAR

-540 RARFSEMVLLQ
+540 RERFGQMVLLQ

-557 DDADITLLNGL
+557 DDADVELLNTL
-568 NVLGLPTLILYD
+568 NVLGLPTLIFFD
-580 RAGRELTGQRV
+580 REGKELTGQRV
-591 TGFMGPTPF
+591 TGFMGPAEF
-600 LARLNQLH
+600 LGRLDQLR

>member
-1 MTRARLLS
+1 MTFTRLLS
-9 PLLLLCTL
+9 PLLLLCALLT
-17 FITLAGTLP
+17 TAVGCAP
-26 VHASGPDLLRSLG
+26 AHASGADLLSSLG
-39 IAANAKPTFLTVA
+39 IEANAKPKFLQVD
-52 EAFKLKSQQ
+52 EAFQIESEQR
-61 QGNQLLLTF
+61 GDQLLLTLN
-70 HIADGYYLYR
+70 IADDYYLYR
-80 HSVQLK
+80 HSLRFK
-86 GSNLT
+86 GNNLT
-91 ILEPT
+91 FSEPT
-96 LPAGSE
+96 LPEGTE
-102 HQDDFFGK
+102 HEDDFFGK
-110 TQVYYQQ
+110 TRVYYQQ
-117 VTFAVPLQE
+117 VSIAVPLKE
-126 VGPHAT
+126 VGENAT

-144 CYPPTDQLIEVAPLA
+144 CYPPTDKL
-159 VMVPSADAAPSIDVA
+159 IDVA
-174 PSVDAA
+174 PLVTATTASTAETAQSVA
-180 PSIDATL
+180 PVSQ
-187 SEQDQLAAAL
+187 QDQLAAAL
-197 GSQGFWLSIAAFFVL
+197 GNQGFWLSIVAFFAL

-247 LSLVYVQGMALTY
+247 LSFVYVQGMAVTY

-305 LPSSLQTRLAGLS
+305 LPSSLQTRLSGLS

-324 SMVGVAIMGM
+324 SVVGVAIMGM

-408 LAVPIMLLA
+408 LAVPILLLS
-417 RLWSEQLT
+417 RLWSDQVT
-425 TVVWL
+425 TLAWL
-430 GWGLLLAGY
+430 GWGLLLCGY
-439 LYHQHQRLPYSLAK
+439 LYHHNQHQPHSVAK
-453 SVGGIV
+453 SVRGFV
-459 LLLAL
+459 LLLAM
-464 ISMVLVGKAQLW
+464 ISAVVVGKDLLQPA
-476 PTATQGATATPPQ
+476 PPAAITADASQT
-489 AAPQFIR
+489 APQFIR
-496 IKTLDDLKTQLERAR
+496 IKTLDDLKVQLAAAR

-540 RARFSEMVLLQ
+540 RERFGQMVLLQ

-557 DDADITLLNGL
+557 DDADIELLNAL
-568 NVLGLPTLILYD
+568 NVLGLPTLIFFD
-580 RAGRELTGQRV
+580 REGKELTGQRV
-591 TGFMGPTPF
+591 TGFMGPTEF
-600 LARLNQLH
+600 LGKLDQLR

>member
-1 MTRARLLS
+1 MTLTRLLS
-9 PLLLLCTL
+9 PLLLCALLMT
-17 FITLAGTLP
+17 TVGSSPA
-26 VHASGPDLLRSLG
+26 HASGSDLLSSLG
-39 IAANAKPTFLTVA
+39 IEANAKPKFLQVD
-52 EAFKLKSQQ
+52 EAFQIESEQR
-61 QGNQLLLTF
+61 GDQLLLTL
-70 HIADGYYLYR
+70 HIADDYYLYR
-80 HSVQLK
+80 HSLRFK
-86 GSNLT
+86 GNNLSFS
-91 ILEPT
+91 EPT
-96 LPAGSE
+96 LPEGTE
-102 HQDDFFGK
+102 HEDDFFGK
-110 TQVYYQQ
+110 TRVYYQQ
-117 VTFAVPLQE
+117 VSIAVPLKE
-126 VGPHAT
+126 VGENAT

-144 CYPPTDQLIEVAPLA
+144 CYPPTDKL
-159 VMVPSADAAPSIDVA
+159 IDVA
-174 PSVDAA
+174 PLVTATTASTADTAQSVA
-180 PSIDATL
+180 SV
-187 SEQDQLAAAL
+187 SQQDQLAAAL
-197 GSQGFWLSIAAFFVL
+197 SHQGFWLSIVAFFAL

-247 LSLVYVQGMALTY
+247 LSLVYVQGMAVTY

-305 LPSSLQTRLAGLS
+305 LPSSVQTRLSGLS

-324 SMVGVAIMGM
+324 SVVGVAIMGM

-408 LAVPIMLLA
+408 LAVPILLLS
-417 RLWSEQLT
+417 RLWSDQVT
-425 TVVWL
+425 TLAWL
-430 GWGLLLAGY
+430 AWGLLLCGY
-439 LYHQHQRLPYSLAK
+439 LYHHNQHQPHSVAK
-453 SVGGIV
+453 SVRGFV
-459 LLLAL
+459 LLLAM
-464 ISMVLVGKAQLW
+464 ISAVVVGKDLLQPAA
-476 PTATQGATATPPQ
+476 PAAVTADASQT
-489 AAPQFIR
+489 APQFVR
-496 IKTLDDLKTQLERAR
+496 IKTLDDLKGQLAAAR

-540 RARFSEMVLLQ
+540 RERFSQMVLLQ

-557 DDADITLLNGL
+557 DDADIELLNSL
-568 NVLGLPTLILYD
+568 NVLGLPTLIFFD
-580 RAGRELTGQRV
+580 REGKELTGQRV
-591 TGFMGPTPF
+591 TGFMGPTEF
-600 LARLNQLH
+600 LGKLDQLR

>member
-1 MTRARLLS
+1 MTPSRLLF
-9 PLLLLCTL
+9 PLLLLCAL
-17 FITLAGTLP
+17 LAGLGSLP
-26 VHASGPDLLRSLG
+26 ARASSTDLLSALG
-39 IAANAKPTFLTVA
+39 IEASAQPKFLKVD
-52 EAFKLKSQQ
+52 EAFVLESEQ
-61 QGNQLLLTF
+61 QGNRLLLRLR
-70 HIADGYYLYR
+70 IADDYYLYR
-80 HSVQLK
+80 HRFSFQ
-86 GSNLT
+86 GENLT
-91 ILEPT
+91 FEEPV
-96 LPAGSE
+96 LPAGTDHE
-102 HQDDFFGK
+102 DDFFGK
-110 TQVYYQQ
+110 TQVYYREVQIPVTLTEAGQQ
-117 VTFAVPLQE
+117 ASLKVS
-126 VGPHAT
+126 
-132 LRVRYQGCTDGL
+132 YQGCTDGL
-144 CYPPTDQLIEVAPLA
+144 CYPPTDKLISIQPLTA
-159 VMVPSADAAPSIDVA
+159 QQ
-174 PSVDAA
+174 
-180 PSIDATL
+180 
-187 SEQDQLAAAL
+187 SEQPDQPTPASSQQEQLAAAL
-197 GSQGFWLSIAAFFVL
+197 GNQGFWLSVAAFFAL

-233 AGAGHRLSTGRAFL
+233 AGAGHRLSTRRAFL
-247 LSLVYVQGMALTY
+247 LSFVYVQGMAVTY

-305 LPSSLQTRLAGLS
+305 LPSSLQTRLSGLS

-324 SMVGVAIMGM
+324 SVLGVGIMGM

-408 LAVPIMLLA
+408 LAVPILLLS
-417 RLWSEQLT
+417 RLWSDQVATLA
-425 TVVWL
+425 WL
-430 GWGLLLAGY
+430 GWGLLLCGY
-439 LYHQHQRLPYSLAK
+439 LYHHNQHQQH
-453 SVGGIV
+453 SVGRSLRGFV
-459 LLLAL
+459 LLLAM
-464 ISMVLVGKAQLW
+464 ISAVVVGKDLLLPSPGASVAAQ
-476 PTATQGATATPPQ
+476 ADTP
-489 AAPQFIR
+489 AFIR
-496 IKTLDDLKTQLERAR
+496 IKTLDDLKTQLAAAR

-540 RARFSEMVLLQ
+540 RERFGQMVLLQ

-557 DDADITLLNGL
+557 DDADVELLNGL
-568 NVLGLPTLILYD
+568 NVLGLPTLIFFD
-580 RAGRELTGQRV
+580 RIGNEVSGQRV
-591 TGFMGPTPF
+591 TGFMGPAEF
-600 LARLNQLH
+600 LGQLDRIGDAN

>member
-1 MTRARLLS
+1 MTFIRLLS
-9 PLLLLCTL
+9 PLLLLCALLMT
-17 FITLAGTLP
+17 AVGSAP
-26 VHASGPDLLRSLG
+26 AHASGADLLSSLG
-39 IAANAKPTFLTVA
+39 IETNAKPKFLQVD
-52 EAFKLKSQQ
+52 EAFQIESEQR
-61 QGNQLLLTF
+61 GDQLLLTL
-70 HIADGYYLYR
+70 HIADDYYLYR
-80 HSVQLK
+80 HSLRFK
-86 GSNLT
+86 GNNLT
-91 ILEPT
+91 FSEPT
-96 LPAGSE
+96 LPEGTE
-102 HQDDFFGK
+102 HEDDFFGK
-110 TQVYYQQ
+110 TRVYYQQ
-117 VTFAVPLQE
+117 VSIAVPLKE
-126 VGPHAT
+126 VGDGAT

-144 CYPPTDQLIEVAPLA
+144 CYPPTDKL
-159 VMVPSADAAPSIDVA
+159 IDVA
-174 PSVDAA
+174 PLVTATTASTAETAQSVA
-180 PSIDATL
+180 PVSQ
-187 SEQDQLAAAL
+187 QDQLAAAL
-197 GSQGFWLSIAAFFVL
+197 GHQGFWLSIVAFFAL

-247 LSLVYVQGMALTY
+247 LSFVYVQGMAVTY

-281 YVLIGLSVMFVL
+281 YVLIALSVMFVL

-305 LPSSLQTRLAGLS
+305 LPSSLQTRLSGLS

-324 SMVGVAIMGM
+324 SVVGVAIMGM

-408 LAVPIMLLA
+408 LAVPILLLS
-417 RLWSEQLT
+417 RLWSDQVT
-425 TVVWL
+425 TLAWL
-430 GWGLLLAGY
+430 GWGLLLCGY
-439 LYHQHQRLPYSLAK
+439 LYHHNQHQPHSVAK
-453 SVGGIV
+453 SVRGFV
-459 LLLAL
+459 LLLAM
-464 ISMVLVGKAQLW
+464 ISAVVVGKDLLQ
-476 PTATQGATATPPQ
+476 PATP
-489 AAPQFIR
+489 AAITADASQTAPRFIR
-496 IKTLDDLKTQLERAR
+496 VKTLDDLKVQLAAAR

-540 RARFSEMVLLQ
+540 RVRFGQMVLLQ

-557 DDADITLLNGL
+557 DDADIELLNGL
-568 NVLGLPTLILYD
+568 NVLGLPTLIFFD
-580 RAGRELTGQRV
+580 REGKELTGQRV
-591 TGFMGPTPF
+591 TGFMGPVPF
-600 LARLNQLH
+600 AKHLETVSDAN

>member
-1 MTRARLLS
+1 MTFIRLLS
-9 PLLLLCTL
+9 PLLLLCALLT
-17 FITLAGTLP
+17 TAVGSSP
-26 VHASGPDLLRSLG
+26 AHASGADLLSSLG
-39 IAANAKPTFLTVA
+39 IEANAKPKFLQVD
-52 EAFKLKSQQ
+52 EAFQIESEQR
-61 QGNQLLLTF
+61 GDQLLLTLN
-70 HIADGYYLYR
+70 IADDYYLYR
-80 HSVQLK
+80 HSLRFK
-86 GSNLT
+86 GTNLT
-91 ILEPT
+91 FSDPA
-96 LPAGSE
+96 LPEGSE
-102 HQDDFFGK
+102 HEDDFFGK
-110 TQVYYQQ
+110 TRVYYQQ
-117 VTFAVPLQE
+117 VSIAVPLKE
-126 VGPHAT
+126 VGDGAT

-144 CYPPTDQLIEVAPLA
+144 CYPPTDKL
-159 VMVPSADAAPSIDVA
+159 IDVA
-174 PSVDAA
+174 PLVTATTASTADTAQSVA
-180 PSIDATL
+180 PVSQ
-187 SEQDQLAAAL
+187 QDQLAAAL
-197 GSQGFWLSIAAFFVL
+197 GNQGFWLSIVAFFAL

-247 LSLVYVQGMALTY
+247 LSLVYVQGMAVTY

-305 LPSSLQTRLAGLS
+305 LPSSLQTRLSGLS

-324 SMVGVAIMGM
+324 SVVGVAIMGM

-408 LAVPIMLLA
+408 LAVPILLLS
-417 RLWSEQLT
+417 RLWCDQVT
-425 TVVWL
+425 TLAWL
-430 GWGLLLAGY
+430 GWGLLLCGY
-439 LYHQHQRLPYSLAK
+439 LYHHNQHQPHSVAK
-453 SVGGIV
+453 SVRGFV
-459 LLLAL
+459 LLLVM
-464 ISMVLVGKAQLW
+464 ISAVVVGKDLLQ
-476 PTATQGATATPPQ
+476 PATPAAVTAGASQ
-489 AAPQFIR
+489 SAPQFIR
-496 IKTLDDLKTQLERAR
+496 IKTLDDLKVQLAAAR

-540 RARFSEMVLLQ
+540 RERFGQMVLLQ

-557 DDADITLLNGL
+557 DDADIELLNTL
-568 NVLGLPTLILYD
+568 NVLGLPTLIFFD
-580 RAGRELTGQRV
+580 REGKELTGQRV
-591 TGFMGPTPF
+591 TGFMGPIPF
-600 LARLNQLH
+600 AKHLEMVSDAH

>member
-1 MTRARLLS
+1 MTPSRLLF
-9 PLLLLCTL
+9 PLLLLCAL
-17 FITLAGTLP
+17 LAGLGSLP
-26 VHASGPDLLRSLG
+26 ARASSTDLLSALG
-39 IAANAKPTFLTVA
+39 IEASAQPKFLKVDK
-52 EAFKLKSQQ
+52 AFVLESEQ
-61 QGNQLLLTF
+61 QGNRLLLRLR
-70 HIADGYYLYR
+70 IADDYYLYR
-80 HSVQLK
+80 HRFSFQ
-86 GSNLT
+86 GENLT
-91 ILEPT
+91 FEEPV
-96 LPAGSE
+96 LPAGTDHE
-102 HQDDFFGK
+102 DDFFGK
-110 TQVYYQQ
+110 TQVYYREVQIPVTLTEAGQQ
-117 VTFAVPLQE
+117 ASLKIS
-126 VGPHAT
+126 
-132 LRVRYQGCTDGL
+132 YQGCTDGL
-144 CYPPTDQLIEVAPLA
+144 CYPPTDKRIAVEPLVAEPPHDQ
-159 VMVPSADAAPSIDVA
+159 VDVPTPAPAS
-174 PSVDAA
+174 SQ
-180 PSIDATL
+180 
-187 SEQDQLAAAL
+187 QDQLAAAL
-197 GSQGFWLSIAAFFVL
+197 GNQGFWLSVAAFFAL

-233 AGAGHRLSTGRAFL
+233 AGAGHRLSTRRAFL
-247 LSLVYVQGMALTY
+247 LSFVYVQGMAVTY

-305 LPSSLQTRLAGLS
+305 LPSSLQTRLSGLS

-324 SMVGVAIMGM
+324 SVLGVGIMGM

-408 LAVPIMLLA
+408 LAVPILLLS
-417 RLWSEQLT
+417 RLWSDQVATLA
-425 TVVWL
+425 WL
-430 GWGLLLAGY
+430 GWGLLLCGY
-439 LYHQHQRLPYSLAK
+439 LYHHNQHQQH
-453 SVGGIV
+453 SVGRSLRGFV
-459 LLLAL
+459 LLLAM
-464 ISMVLVGKAQLW
+464 ISAVVVGKDLLL
-476 PTATQGATATPPQ
+476 PSQGASVAAQAETP
-489 AAPQFIR
+489 AFIR
-496 IKTLDDLKTQLERAR
+496 IKTLDDLKTQLAAAR

-540 RARFSEMVLLQ
+540 RERFGQMVLLQ

-557 DDADITLLNGL
+557 DDADVELLNGL
-568 NVLGLPTLILYD
+568 NVLGLPTLIFFD
-580 RAGRELTGQRV
+580 RAGNEVSGQRV
-591 TGFMGPTPF
+591 TGFMGPAEF
-600 LARLNQLH
+600 LGQLDRIGDAN

>member
-1 MTRARLLS
+1 MTFARVLS

-17 FITLAGTLP
+17 LITAVGSSP
-26 VHASGPDLLRSLG
+26 AHASGADLLSSLG
-39 IAANAKPTFLTVA
+39 IAANAKPKFLQVD
-52 EAFKLKSQQ
+52 EAFQVESEQR
-61 QGNQLLLTF
+61 GDQLLLTL
-70 HIADGYYLYR
+70 HIADDYYLYR
-80 HSVQLK
+80 HSLRFK
-86 GSNLT
+86 GNNLSFS
-91 ILEPT
+91 EPT
-96 LPAGSE
+96 LPEGTE
-102 HQDDFFGK
+102 HEDDFFGK
-110 TQVYYQQ
+110 TRVYYQQ
-117 VTFAVPLQE
+117 VSIAVQLKE
-126 VGPHAT
+126 VGDGAT

-144 CYPPTDQLIEVAPLA
+144 CYPPTDKLIDVAPLA
-159 VMVPSADAAPSIDVA
+159 ATTTATTDEAPQSVA
-174 PSVDAA
+174 PVSQ
-180 PSIDATL
+180 
-187 SEQDQLAAAL
+187 QDQLAAAL
-197 GSQGFWLSIAAFFVL
+197 GHQGFWLSIVAFFAL

-247 LSLVYVQGMALTY
+247 LSLVYVQGMAVTY

-281 YVLIGLSVMFVL
+281 YVLIGLSLMFVL

-305 LPSSLQTRLAGLS
+305 LPSSLQTRLSGLS

-324 SMVGVAIMGM
+324 SVVGVAIMGM

-408 LAVPIMLLA
+408 LAVPIMLLS
-417 RLWSEQLT
+417 RLWSDQLAT
-425 TVVWL
+425 LAWL
-430 GWGLLLAGY
+430 GWGLLLCGY
-439 LYHQHQRLPYSLAK
+439 LYHHNQHQPH
-453 SVGGIV
+453 SVARSVRGFV
-459 LLLAL
+459 LLLAM
-464 ISMVLVGKAQLW
+464 ISAVVVGKDLLQPAA
-476 PTATQGATATPPQ
+476 PAAVSAGASQ
-489 AAPQFIR
+489 SAPQFIR
-496 IKTLDDLKTQLERAR
+496 IKTRDDLKVQLAAAR

-521 DWCVACKEFEHKTF
+521 DWCIACKEFEHKTF

-540 RARFSEMVLLQ
+540 RERFSQMVLLQ

-557 DDADITLLNGL
+557 DDADIALLNSL
-568 NVLGLPTLILYD
+568 NVLGLPTLIFFD
-580 RAGRELTGQRV
+580 REGKELAGQRV
-591 TGFMGPTPF
+591 TGFMGPAEF
-600 LARLNQLH
+600 LQRLAQLR

>member
-1 MTRARLLS
+1 MTFSRLLS
-9 PLLLLCTL
+9 PLLLLCALLMT
-17 FITLAGTLP
+17 AVGSSP
-26 VHASGPDLLRSLG
+26 AHASGADLLSSLG
-39 IAANAKPTFLTVA
+39 IAANAKPKFLQVD
-52 EAFKLKSQQ
+52 EAFQIESEQR
-61 QGNQLLLTF
+61 GDQLLLTLQ
-70 HIADGYYLYR
+70 IAGDYYLYR
-80 HSVQLK
+80 HSLRFK
-86 GSNLT
+86 GNNLT
-91 ILEPT
+91 FSEPT
-96 LPAGSE
+96 LPEGSE
-102 HQDDFFGK
+102 HEDDFFGK
-110 TQVYYQQ
+110 TRVYYQQ
-117 VTFAVPLQE
+117 VSIAVPLKE
-126 VGPHAT
+126 VGGNAT

-144 CYPPTDQLIEVAPLA
+144 CYPPTDKL
-159 VMVPSADAAPSIDVA
+159 IDVA
-174 PSVDAA
+174 PLTAA
-180 PSIDATL
+180 PTATTAETAQ
-187 SEQDQLAAAL
+187 SVAPVSQQDQLAAAL
-197 GSQGFWLSIAAFFVL
+197 GHQGFWLSIVAFFAL

-247 LSLVYVQGMALTY
+247 LSLVYVQGMAVTY

-281 YVLIGLSVMFVL
+281 YVLIGLSAMFVL

-305 LPSSLQTRLAGLS
+305 LPSSLQTRLSGLS

-324 SMVGVAIMGM
+324 SVVGVAIMGM

-408 LAVPIMLLA
+408 LAVPILLLS
-417 RLWSEQLT
+417 RLWSDQLAT
-425 TVVWL
+425 LTWL
-430 GWGLLLAGY
+430 GWGLLLCGY
-439 LYHQHQRLPYSLAK
+439 LYHHNQHQPH
-453 SVGGIV
+453 SVARSVRGFV
-459 LLLAL
+459 LLLAM
-464 ISMVLVGKAQLW
+464 ISAVVVGKDLLQPAA
-476 PTATQGATATPPQ
+476 PAAVTANASQT
-489 AAPQFIR
+489 APQFIR
-496 IKTLDDLKTQLERAR
+496 IKTLDDLKVQLAAAR

-535 SDPAV
+535 SDPTV
-540 RARFSEMVLLQ
+540 RERFGQMVLLQ

-557 DDADITLLNGL
+557 DDADIALLNSL
-568 NVLGLPTLILYD
+568 NVLGLPTLIFFD
-580 RAGRELTGQRV
+580 REGKELTGQRV
-591 TGFMGPTPF
+591 TGFMGPTEF
-600 LARLNQLH
+600 LDKLDQLR

>member
-1 MTRARLLS
+1 MTFTRLLS
-9 PLLLLCTL
+9 PLLLLCALLMT
-17 FITLAGTLP
+17 AVGSSP
-26 VHASGPDLLRSLG
+26 AHASGADLLSSLG
-39 IAANAKPTFLTVA
+39 IEANAKPKFLQVD
-52 EAFKLKSQQ
+52 EAFQIESEQR
-61 QGNQLLLTF
+61 GDQLLLTL
-70 HIADGYYLYR
+70 HIADDYYLYR
-80 HSVQLK
+80 HSLRFK
-86 GSNLT
+86 GNNLT
-91 ILEPT
+91 FSEPT
-96 LPAGSE
+96 LPEGTE
-102 HQDDFFGK
+102 HEDDFFGK
-110 TQVYYQQ
+110 TRVYYQQ
-117 VTFAVPLQE
+117 VSIAVPLKE
-126 VGPHAT
+126 VGENAT

-144 CYPPTDQLIEVAPLA
+144 CYPPTDKL
-159 VMVPSADAAPSIDVA
+159 IDVA
-174 PSVDAA
+174 PLVTATTASTADTAQSVA
-180 PSIDATL
+180 PVSQ
-187 SEQDQLAAAL
+187 QDQLAAAL
-197 GSQGFWLSIAAFFVL
+197 GHQGFWLSIVAFFAL

-247 LSLVYVQGMALTY
+247 LSMVYVQGMAVTY

-305 LPSSLQTRLAGLS
+305 LPSSLQTRLSGLS

-324 SMVGVAIMGM
+324 SVVGVAIMGM

-408 LAVPIMLLA
+408 LAVPILLLS
-417 RLWSEQLT
+417 RLWSDQVT
-425 TVVWL
+425 TLAWL
-430 GWGLLLAGY
+430 GWGLLLCGY
-439 LYHQHQRLPYSLAK
+439 LYHHNQHQPHSVAK
-453 SVGGIV
+453 SVRGFV
-459 LLLAL
+459 LLLAM
-464 ISMVLVGKAQLW
+464 ISAVVVGKDLLQ
-476 PTATQGATATPPQ
+476 PATP
-489 AAPQFIR
+489 AAITADASQTAPRFIR
-496 IKTLDDLKTQLERAR
+496 VKTLDDLKVQLAAAR

-540 RARFSEMVLLQ
+540 RERFGQMVLLQ

-557 DDADITLLNGL
+557 DDADIELLNSL
-568 NVLGLPTLILYD
+568 NVLGLPTLIFFD
-580 RAGRELTGQRV
+580 REGKELTGQRV
-591 TGFMGPTPF
+591 TGFMGPIPF
-600 LARLNQLH
+600 AKHLEMVSDAH